1 MKVQLKDELGLL
13 DALSKKYEGDIAM
26 AQANIKVYMANPAG
40 IGEHPDVVGAIDMEI
55 EKMANADEK
64 LQAVKGL
71 FGVDITPT
79 LLNG

>member
-1 MKVQLKDELGLL
+1 MSKLKDDLGLL
-13 DALSKKYEGDIAM
+13 DALSKRYEGDIAV

-55 EKMANADEK
+55 EKMANAEEK

-71 FGVDITPT
+71 FGVDIAPS